1 MRNCKG
7 EKRVK
12 SKKILTNTLWV
23 VILAVFCNLLWGSAF
38 PFVKIGYELFQ
49 ISDAVSDK
57 ILFAGARFFLSG
69 IILLVGYILF
79 YRKIPKIQKNN
90 IGTVTTLGLVQTTL
104 EYIFFY
110 IGLSNTSSTNG
121 SIINS
126 TNVFLSAILAH
137 FVYTNDKL
145 NVRKG
150 IGCIIGFC
158 GVIFVT
164 LGQGS
169 ARFTWNGEG
178 FIIVA
183 GLMFAI
189 GSIISKKATKK
200 DDSWAVTA
208 FNLTIGGGVLIMA
221 GIFTGGTLH
230 EITAKGIA
238 VLLYLALLSAAA
250 FTIWAMLLTYND
262 VGKICVYNFVIPV
275 SGTLL
280 SGLMLKE
287 NILQVRY
294 LISLICVCIGI
305 FTVNSTQNT
314 FTNIINCF
322 RNVYNRNR
330 QKRGN

>member
-1 MRNCKG
+1 M
-7 EKRVK
+7 K
-12 SKKILTNTLWV
+12 SQKILTKTVWV
-23 VILAVFCNLLWGSAF
+23 VLIAVFCNLLWGSAF
-38 PFVKIGYELFQ
+38 PFVKVGYELFQ
-49 ISDAVSDK
+49 ITDAVSDK
-57 ILFAGARFFLSG
+57 LLFAGARFFLSG
-69 IILLVGYILF
+69 IILLIGYILF
-79 YRKIPKIQKNN
+79 YRKVPKLKRDN
-90 IGTVTTLGLVQTTL
+90 IGTVVTLGFVQTTL

-110 IGLSNTSSTNG
+110 IGLSNTTSTNG

-145 NVRKG
+145 NLRKG

-169 ARFTWNGEG
+169 ARFAWNGEG
-178 FIIVA
+178 FIMIA

-189 GSIISKKATKK
+189 GSIISKKATKT
-200 DDSWAVTA
+200 DDSWVVTA
-208 FNLTIGGGVLIMA
+208 YNLTIGGGILILAGVL
-221 GIFTGGTLH
+221 TGGSLH
-230 EITAKGIA
+230 EMSTKGIL
-238 VLLYLALLSAAA
+238 VLLYLALLSAVA
-250 FTIWAMLLTYND
+250 FTLWAMLLTYND

-280 SGLMLKE
+280 SGLLLKE
-287 NILQVRY
+287 NIFQMRY

-305 FTVNSTQNT
+305 FTVNCSQNT
-314 FTNIINCF
+314 CLRMINCF
-322 RNVYNRNR
+322 RNVYNRIR